1 VRSELGGTIE
11 TERLV
16 IRPWTLDEIDRYFD
30 IYRREEVS
38 RWLSGGPMRDRE
50 QAVERM
56 QHRLAALA
64 ENPRF
69 GSWAVVERQTGVPAG
84 TVVLKPLPDGAG
96 EIEIGWHLHPDCWGR
111 GYASEAAA
119 ALLARGFADGLEEI
133 WAVVDPANDRSI
145 AVCRRIGM
153 RLLGI
158 TDRWYHEPS
167 MLFWAGATDSQ
178 LPSLSAERPAP
189 PDRRDAELP

>member
-1 VRSELGGTIE
+1 MRSDLGSTIE

-16 IRPWTLDEIDRYFD
+16 IRPWALDEIDRFFD

-38 RWLSGGPMRDRE
+38 RWFSGAPMRDRE

-56 QHRLAALA
+56 ERGLAALA
-64 ENPRF
+64 ENPRL

-84 TVVLKPLPDGAG
+84 TVLLKPLPDGAG
-96 EIEIGWHLHPDCWGR
+96 EIEIGWHLHPDRWGR
-111 GYASEAAA
+111 GYASEAAG

-158 TDRWYHEPS
+158 TERWYHEPS
-167 MLFWAGATDSQ
+167 MLFWAGATDAQS
-178 LPSLSAERPAP
+178 PSLSAERPAP
-189 PDRRDAELP
+189 PDRRDARA